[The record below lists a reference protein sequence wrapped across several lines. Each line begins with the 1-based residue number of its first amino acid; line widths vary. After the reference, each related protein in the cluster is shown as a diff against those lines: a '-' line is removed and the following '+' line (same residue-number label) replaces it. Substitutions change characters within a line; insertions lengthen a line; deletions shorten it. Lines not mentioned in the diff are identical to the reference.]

1 MAASNDKKTVVE
13 RAEALSEEVLESVR
27 DRQQSVIEAMRKL
40 VYHLDDAMPN
50 LVDDPL
56 LRKKVLDAIG
66 DYYEQL
72 ARTMNEFVGRMVRTA
87 SGTLKATSA
96 RPAVKAT
103 AKKAAAKG
111 TTAKKAAAKATAA
124 KRAAADGSTSPA
136 GGAGSGRTTRPGSSR

>member
-72 ARTMNEFVGRMVRTA
+72 ATATNEFVARLVRSA
-87 SGTLKATSA
+87 VGTLDEH
-96 RPAVKAT
+96 
-103 AKKAAAKG
+103 AAKP
-111 TTAKKAAAKATAA
+111 APDQVAAG
-124 KRAAADGSTSPA
+124 RGEDDPA
-136 GGAGSGRTTRPGSSR
+136 PS